1 MFRIFI
7 LFILFINFSC
17 LEKEKIEKNLL
28 LERDHFFQKKGLSK
42 NEFQYKFYIRN
53 GNDYTHYVLKC
64 YKIKNND
71 SIIIYL
77 TRDDTADYFIE
88 VNDNFKKYQ
97 KHK

>member
-1 MFRIFI
+1 MFRKRKNRKKSSFRTGS
-7 LFILFINFSC
+7 FFS
-17 LEKEKIEKNLL
+17 
-28 LERDHFFQKKGLSK
+28 KKRLSK

-88 VNDNFKKYQ
+88 VNNNFKKYQ
-97 KHK
+97 NHK